1 MNSEFDD
8 LPAPPP
14 PPPPARGTMARHVPA
29 PAPEDAGFGAAQ
41 GVCPNCGAPV
51 HGPYCH
57 ACGQS
62 EKGMV
67 RHISE
72 VLRDLADIV
81 FNVDSRVFRSVFDL
95 YFRPAFL
102 TTEYVAGRRARYVT
116 PFRLFF
122 ILSIIAFFAMQSN
135 IDRDSIDKIDLFAAD
150 DISDAQTPAEVEQR
164 VAAAIATTRGV
175 IENAGLPDQASD
187 ALSEAEAEIRG
198 EGAQRI
204 RVLEIRAAA
213 DAQQVAE
220 RVEQQVATLWQ
231 GSDKASLASDVRA
244 DLDADEKQLR
254 KEGDRRL
261 RKLEPAATAADAQTS
276 EEAGGETGFS
286 LNQQGQFTI
295 NGKAWDPAARPVSVR
310 WLPAA
315 VNAKLTATAVHMGE
329 NVRVFRDKP
338 SVALT
343 AFFSVLPQTLFLL
356 MPLFALL
363 LKFFYVFKRR
373 LYMEHLL
380 VALHSHAF
388 IFLTLIVVI
397 VLGAV
402 KSWASGSAWIA
413 QPLDWLS
420 TIAGIWMLVYL
431 FWMQKRVYRHGWIMA
446 AVMYSV
452 IGISYTVLLSFGV
465 VFAAILSLAVA

>member
-1 MNSEFDD
+1 MSSELDE
-8 LPAPPP
+8 LPRPPP
-14 PPPPARGTMARHVPA
+14 SPSDSRRTMTPHVPA
-29 PAPEDAGFGAAQ
+29 AAPEDASFGAAQ
-41 GVCPNCGAPV
+41 GACPNCGAPV
-51 HGPYCH
+51 HGPYCY

-67 RHISE
+67 RHTSE

-81 FNVDSRVFRSVFDL
+81 FNVDSRVFRSMFDL

-102 TTEYVAGRRARYVT
+102 TTEYVAGKRARYVT

-122 ILSIIAFFAMQSN
+122 ILSIIAFFAMHSAL
-135 IDRDSIDKIDLFAAD
+135 DRDSLDKAKLFTTD
-150 DISDAQTPAEVEQR
+150 GISEAQTAAEVEQR
-164 VAAAIATTRGV
+164 VAAAIETTRGAIATV
-175 IENAGLPDQASD
+175 GLPDQTSD
-187 ALSEAEAEIRG
+187 ALVEAEAEIRA

-213 DAQQVAE
+213 DPQQVAE
-220 RVEQQVATLWQ
+220 RVEQQVAALWQ
-231 GSDKASLASDVRA
+231 GVDKATLTDAARA
-244 DLDADEKQLR
+244 DLVDDENRLR

-261 RKLEPAATAADAQTS
+261 RRLEKSAADPDAAATDAATDH
-276 EEAGGETGFS
+276 TGIS
-286 LNQQGQFTI
+286 INHEGQFTF
-295 NGKAWDPAARPVSVR
+295 NGQRWDPATMPVNVS
-310 WLPAA
+310 WLPSA
-315 VNAKLTATAVHMGE
+315 VNARLTATAVHMGE

-338 SVALT
+338 SAAFS

-363 LKFFYVFKRR
+363 LKFFYIFKRR

-397 VLGAV
+397 VLGAL
-402 KSWASGSAWIA
+402 KSWAIGVPWIA
-413 QPLDWLS
+413 QPLHWLS
-420 TIAGIWMLVYL
+420 NIAGIWMLVYL